1 MAVAVEN
8 WVAMVDRWPR
18 EECEARVSCYT
29 VRGARRRGSRPDKS
43 RTAVRMEDGGQSS
56 VNGYADFLESECSN
70 SPKETGR
77 QSVPIQ
83 RCNDRPWSGML

>member
-1 MAVAVEN
+1 
-8 WVAMVDRWPR
+8 
-18 EECEARVSCYT
+18 
-29 VRGARRRGSRPDKS
+29 
-43 RTAVRMEDGGQSS
+43 MEDGGQSS